1 MVQTRDRKTIIRSK
15 PVETIESAANRLLG
29 IRDNVRQSQKKQAE
43 LIKTRSKKYLPE
55 VNIDDFV
62 ALPIPDVDK
71 GLTEAPNLI
80 CRIIDVD
87 YKFSLY
93 ELACQVGVFSDLFS
107 RNAFD
112 LVQNCQVELEI
123 RTDKLL
129 KSVKQPVNEMS
140 IGGDQ
145 GIVRC
150 NFTSQ
155 CIKNRCGC
163 RK

>member
-1 MVQTRDRKTIIRSK
+1 MVQTRDRKTIIRS
-15 PVETIESAANRLLG
+15 I
-29 IRDNVRQSQKKQAE
+29 
-43 LIKTRSKKYLPE
+43 
-55 VNIDDFV
+55 NIDDFV

-71 GLTEAPNLI
+71 GPTEAPNLI

-93 ELACQVGVFSDLFS
+93 ELACQVGVFSELFS

-145 GIVRC
+145 GILR
-150 NFTSQ
+150 
-155 CIKNRCGC
+155 
-163 RK
+163 